1 MKVIAGITIV
11 LAIFGLFSAL
21 RGDGNSEWNGAVLR
35 LSLLVLSCVGGFF
48 AVLFLIVY

>member
-1 MKVIAGITIV
+1 MKVMAGITIV

-21 RGDGNSEWNGAVLR
+21 RGDGDEWNGAVLR